1 MNRLY
6 EKEQSTT
13 TATQWNGDNYV
24 EVTTFILENI
34 DKPIKYFTR
43 DDKTIIVNL
52 YNGKGLIIN
61 YGDFVFK
68 KGKEILTMPERM
80 FKKKYE
86 IKSIKYIVKENV

>member
-1 MNRLY
+1 MNRLCK
-6 EKEQSTT
+6 KEYPSIK
-13 TATQWNGDNYV
+13 ALQWNGDNYV

-52 YNGKGLIIN
+52 YNGQGLIIN